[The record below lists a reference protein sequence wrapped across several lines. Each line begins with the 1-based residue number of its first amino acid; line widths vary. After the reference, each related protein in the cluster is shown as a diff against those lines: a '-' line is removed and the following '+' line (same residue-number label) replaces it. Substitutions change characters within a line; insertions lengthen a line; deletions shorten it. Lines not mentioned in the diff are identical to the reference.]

1 MELEEESDDIG
12 LLDDAPEAATEE
24 PETEETEAATEP
36 KPEPR
41 DDDDDESYSRRVQK
55 RIDKEVWKTK
65 AAQERAARL
74 EAQLAALRADVETVK
89 SRNAMADA
97 QAVEGAL
104 QDRITSARQR
114 LKQAI
119 QDGDEDGQIA
129 ATEEIADLKAES
141 REFERAKR
149 NAPAQQQAE
158 RPLPAGTAQWL
169 KQNRWYTSGDPSH
182 HNAARLA
189 AEIDA
194 ALQVEGYT
202 PDDPG
207 MYQELNRRLK
217 AAMPKAASLIGDVG
231 GEPERKRDAGP
242 PVGSSSP
249 DGAAKPPS
257 GSRRPF
263 TAADRDGMRKWNIK
277 DTPENRKIW
286 LANNP
291 TAPQD

>member
-36 KPEPR
+36 KPEQR
-41 DDDDDESYSRRVQK
+41 DDDDESYSRRVQK

-65 AAQERAARL
+65 AAQERASRL
-74 EAQLAALRADVETVK
+74 EADVAALRAEVESVK
-89 SRNAMADA
+89 SRNATADA

-104 QDRITSARQR
+104 RDKLASARQR

-158 RPLPAGTAQWL
+158 RPLPAGTAKWL
-169 KQNRWYTSGDPSH
+169 ERNSWYTSGNPAH
-182 HNAARLA
+182 QRAARLA
-189 AEIDA
+189 AELDA
-194 ALQVEGYT
+194 ELQGEGYT

-231 GEPERKRDAGP
+231 GKPERKRDAGP